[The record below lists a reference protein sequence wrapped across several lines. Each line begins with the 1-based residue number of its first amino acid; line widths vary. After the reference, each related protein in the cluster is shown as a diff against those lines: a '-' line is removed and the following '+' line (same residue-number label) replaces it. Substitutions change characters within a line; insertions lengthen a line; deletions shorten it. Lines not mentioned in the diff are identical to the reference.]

1 MRPAEGGMR
10 THVFALL
17 KKLNKKIFRPMAAL
31 PKNMVV
37 DRKVLTEEIEIYPV
51 DFYAGPYLF
60 SDLKAAAQLVKIIR
74 RNKICLLHVHG
85 ARAGF
90 VGRTAALLTGV
101 PVVIYT
107 VHNFIYKGDSPH
119 WQKKACSLMERL
131 YCRFTDMYITVSK
144 ALAEEVNRI
153 DFIPEEK
160 ITTVYNGIDL
170 NDFNVIL
177 DCMEKKK
184 ELGLDPYAPVVGT
197 AGRLIPSK
205 GISYFI
211 EAAAEIKK
219 KFPRTQFVVL
229 GDGPERAR
237 LESRARALSLYPN
250 IKFLGYRRDFHGILP
265 VINIFVMPS
274 LTEGQSIAVLEAMAA
289 RRPIVAFA
297 VGGIPEIISHNRT
310 GILVPHIDSLSLA
323 SAVIEL
329 MENPF
334 KAEMLGNNARDLI
347 EEKFS
352 QDTMVRKIE
361 EIYLHCLKQ
370 KGIALKPAFTH

>member
-51 DFYAGPYLF
+51 DFYARPDLI
-60 SDLKAAAQLVKIIR
+60 SDIKAVVQLVKIIR
-74 RNKICLLHVHG
+74 RNSIPLLHVHG

-90 VGRTAALLTGV
+90 VGRTAALLSGV

-170 NDFNVIL
+170 
-177 DCMEKKK
+177 K
-184 ELGLDPYAPVVGT
+184 
-197 AGRLIPSK
+197 
-205 GISYFI
+205 
-211 EAAAEIKK
+211 
-219 KFPRTQFVVL
+219 
-229 GDGPERAR
+229 
-237 LESRARALSLYPN
+237 
-250 IKFLGYRRDFHGILP
+250 
-265 VINIFVMPS
+265 
-274 LTEGQSIAVLEAMAA
+274 
-289 RRPIVAFA
+289 
-297 VGGIPEIISHNRT
+297 
-310 GILVPHIDSLSLA
+310 
-323 SAVIEL
+323 
-329 MENPF
+329 
-334 KAEMLGNNARDLI
+334 
-347 EEKFS
+347 
-352 QDTMVRKIE
+352 
-361 EIYLHCLKQ
+361 
-370 KGIALKPAFTH
+370 